1 MWRRGATGDR
11 GAAFAGVRQRS
22 FAASDGGPRRPHAD
36 DPLVDGP
43 SKGAFRVFQEEAHPL
58 FAALCCN
65 ACRVGQDAVVLSVER
80 KDLTV
85 SCMVDGPQ
93 SAARESGAGSARLF
107 LRSRWSHLLRGSRRR
122 FAQGHAERS
131 MRNGAWAFRCFR
143 RDCSATSPARAPAS
157 TWAVASRWAVN
168 LGDAGGSRRGLEEC
182 RPEFG
187 GIGSDAGEQVDSD
200 DRRLYGNSPRR
211 NRGLYSEFAQHPAQF
226 VR

>member
-1 MWRRGATGDR
+1 M
-11 GAAFAGVRQRS
+11 V
-22 FAASDGGPRRPHAD
+22 D

-43 SKGAFRVFQEEAHPL
+43 SRGAFRVFQEEAHPL

-131 MRNGAWAFRCFR
+131 MGIPLFQERLFGDVART
-143 RDCSATSPARAPAS
+143 SAC
-157 TWAVASRWAVN
+157 VN
-168 LGDAGGSRRGLEEC
+168 LGCRLPVGCQPGRRGWFPIGQPGGLEEC